1 MTTYKRQTITSL
13 VKNLKQVN
21 LLKQNLEKK
30 IKEKKEWVYICI
42 CITDLL
48 CCTAEANTTL

>member
-13 VKNLKQVN
+13 VKNLKQVRH
-21 LLKQNLEKK
+21 LKQNLKKNKGEKR
-30 IKEKKEWVYICI
+30 VGI

-48 CCTAEANTTL
+48 CCTAEANTTQ